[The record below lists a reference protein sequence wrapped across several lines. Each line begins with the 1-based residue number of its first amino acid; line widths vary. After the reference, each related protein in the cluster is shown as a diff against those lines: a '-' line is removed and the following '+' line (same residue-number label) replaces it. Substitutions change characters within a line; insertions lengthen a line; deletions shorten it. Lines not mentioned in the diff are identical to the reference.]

1 MLYKKYLG
9 IDWGEKRIGLAIGGD
24 ETKIASPF
32 KIAKDLDEVLQTV
45 QDEDIEVIVLGKPLS
60 IKNYQL
66 RIKNDS
72 FNIFFS
78 ELKNKVKIPVEI
90 IDERLSSKAAD
101 ALIGDKKTKV
111 PRDMAAAMLILQNYL
126 DKLP

>member
-9 IDWGEKRIGLAIGGD
+9 IDWGEKRIGLAIGDD